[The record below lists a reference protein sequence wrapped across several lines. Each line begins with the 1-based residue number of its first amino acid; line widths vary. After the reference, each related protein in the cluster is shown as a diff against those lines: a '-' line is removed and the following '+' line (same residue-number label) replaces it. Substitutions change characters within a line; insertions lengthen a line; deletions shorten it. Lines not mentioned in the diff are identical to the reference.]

1 MYTEE
6 QLVSI
11 GEGKFL
17 PINIAAQYVYTSD
30 RTLRRECTRK
40 NIEHLRYKNQLYF
53 NSFYFKKYLFIV
65 IYAYCHILGYI
76 SH

>member
-17 PINIAAQYVYTSD
+17 PINIAAPHVYTSD
-30 RTLRRECTRK
+30 RTLRRECARK

-53 NSFYFKKYLFIV
+53 KPEWLEEWLERHIV
-65 IYAYCHILGYI
+65 KPRKNMR
-76 SH
+76 